1 MTVGPV
7 DDLYR
12 EVILDHHK
20 RPRGQERLDD
30 YDVQAEGKN
39 PACGDEVTLQLKFDG
54 DRIDGVG
61 VLARGCAISTSSGSM
76 LAEIV
81 DGLSIAEAREVAA
94 AFKKVLHG
102 ETFPTEIDLGDLEA
116 LAGVQKFPVRI
127 KCAVLPWVTLLDA
140 ILAHKQGSEPD
151 PVSTE
156 GVADGDERMSVTVE
170 EAKR

>member
-1 MTVGPV
+1 MNGGPI

-20 RPRGQERLDD
+20 HPRGNQLLAD

-39 PACGDEVTLQLKFDG
+39 PSCGDEVTLQLKFAG

-76 LAEIV
+76 LAETV
-81 DGLSIAEAREVAA
+81 AGLSVAEAKQVAA
-94 AFKKVLHG
+94 AFREVLHG
-102 ETFPTEIDLGDLEA
+102 KTFPAEVDLGDLEA

-127 KCAVLPWVTLLDA
+127 KCAILPWIALLDA
-140 ILAHKQGSEPD
+140 ILAHKEGREPD
-151 PVSTE
+151 PITTE
-156 GVADGDERMSVTVE
+156 GVTDDGDPMQVKIE
-170 EAKR
+170 EVQR